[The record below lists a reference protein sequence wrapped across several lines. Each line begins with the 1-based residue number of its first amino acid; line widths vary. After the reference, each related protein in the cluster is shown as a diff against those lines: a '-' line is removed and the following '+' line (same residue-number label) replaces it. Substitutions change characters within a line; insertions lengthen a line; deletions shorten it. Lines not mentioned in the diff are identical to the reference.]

1 MRPPAA
7 AIITK
12 PVDTAAA
19 DPPQDAGRREA
30 AVTEKFRKSLSEN
43 EGDFFLQK
51 LQDFLIAVEMEK
63 LKVGGMDKTTMLCNG
78 MNHPAPEHHRI
89 FANCLYDVIFG

>member
-1 MRPPAA
+1 MRG
-7 AIITK
+7 
-12 PVDTAAA
+12 
-19 DPPQDAGRREA
+19 AG
-30 AVTEKFRKSLSEN
+30 KLLSLKNSEN
-43 EGDFFLQK
+43 LSQKVREIFFLQK

-89 FANCLYDVIFG
+89 FANCLYNVIFG

>member
-1 MRPPAA
+1 M
-7 AIITK
+7 
-12 PVDTAAA
+12 DTAAA

-30 AVTEKFRKSLSEN
+30 AATDKFRKSLSEN

-51 LQDFLIAVEMEK
+51 LQDFFIAVEMEK
-63 LKVGGMDKTTMLCNG
+63 LKVGGMDKTAMLCNG